1 MENYLNCKKID
12 TAIQRAEKILI
23 EKAKNHGIYENFGQR
38 EVREIKEKFIDLSDY
53 SSKMNLMRMK
63 LESFDNWCMNYTGR

>member
-53 SSKMNLMRMK
+53 SSKMKIIAQLSK
-63 LESFDNWCMNYTGR
+63 LIKNDI